1 MPVHHND
8 MRAQDLDL
16 RELLR
21 FEPEGGVMLFGEE
34 RVVLFDPVALGLLRR
49 LLVDALGA
57 TGARGMLTHLGFA
70 HGWRTAEAMKTS
82 FPWDDEREWRIAG
95 GRLHKLMGLV
105 DFAPVKEPHP
115 SAPFAEAI
123 WRESYEAEQSLS
135 FFGQSEEPVCWM
147 LCGFAS
153 GYLSFCNDKPIYCFE
168 ARCRGRGD
176 AICHVFGRPKE
187 EWGPERAAEM
197 QFFEKNCLEGS
208 LANVTASLK
217 KAERVLRER
226 KRALARTEPKDT
238 DPSGIV
244 ARSEPM
250 QRALDLARRVAKVDA
265 TVLITGESG
274 AGKEKLARLVHNES
288 ARAERPFVA
297 LNCAAVPETLLESE
311 LFGHARGAFTGAIGD
326 RAGIFEAA
334 HGGTLLL
341 DEVGD
346 VPPAMQAK
354 LLRALQEREV
364 RRLGENKNRKVDVR
378 IIAATNRDLAAD
390 VVSGRFRQ
398 DLFYRLRVVEV
409 RIPALRERREDILPL
424 ARLLLGESAQRLGVR
439 ARAMTPAAATQ
450 VARYSWP
457 GNVRELMNAMERAAV
472 VANGPRVDVEDL
484 PDEVRAASHG
494 STHVSAGTLEDVER
508 EHILHVLAQ
517 NHGNKARAA
526 EQLGIGTATLFR
538 KLRRWAA

>member
-1 MPVHHND
+1 

-21 FEPEGGVMLFGEE
+21 FEPEGGVMLFGEQ
-34 RVVLFDPVALGLLRR
+34 RVVLFDPGALGLLRK

-57 TGARGMLTHLGFA
+57 IGARSMLTHLGFA
-70 HGWRTAEAMKTS
+70 HGWRTAESMKGS
-82 FPWDDEREWRIAG
+82 FPWDDEREWRTAG

-105 DFAPVKEPHP
+105 DFSPVKEPDP

-123 WRESYEAEQSLS
+123 WLDSYEAEQSLS
-135 FFGQSEEPVCWM
+135 IFGQAEEPVCWM

-153 GYLSFCNDKPIYCFE
+153 GYLSFSNKKPIFCFE
-168 ARCRGRGD
+168 TRCVGRGD
-176 AICHVFGRPKE
+176 AVCHVIGRPKE
-187 EWGPERAAEM
+187 EWGTERAAEM
-197 QFFEKNCLEGS
+197 QFFEKTCIEGS
-208 LANVTASLK
+208 LARVTASLK
-217 KAERVLRER
+217 KAERTLRER
-226 KRALARTEPKDT
+226 KRVLSRTEPKDV

-244 ARSEPM
+244 ARSESM
-250 QRALDLARRVAKVDA
+250 KRALDLARRVAKVDA

-274 AGKEKLARLVHNES
+274 AGKERLAQLVHAES
-288 ARAERPFVA
+288 SRAARPFVA

-311 LFGHARGAFTGAIGD
+311 LFGHARGAFTGAVGD

-334 HGGTLLL
+334 DGGTLML

-354 LLRALQEREV
+354 LLRVLQEREV

-390 VVSGRFRQ
+390 VASGRFRQ

-424 ARLLLGESAQRLGVR
+424 ARLLLGEAAQRLGVR
-439 ARAMTPAAATQ
+439 AATMAPEAAAQ
-450 VARYSWP
+450 LARYAWP

-472 VANGPRVDVEDL
+472 VASGARVDLEDL
-484 PDEVRAASHG
+484 PDEVRAARSSVPPG
-494 STHVSAGTLEDVER
+494 TGTLGDVER
-508 EHILHVLAQ
+508 EHILAVLAQ